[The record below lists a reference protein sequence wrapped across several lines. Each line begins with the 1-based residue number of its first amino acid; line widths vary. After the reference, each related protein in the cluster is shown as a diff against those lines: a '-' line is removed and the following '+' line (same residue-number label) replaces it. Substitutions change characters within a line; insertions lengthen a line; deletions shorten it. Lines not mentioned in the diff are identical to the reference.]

1 MRSGLSK
8 KITNGYSKRGAP
20 TNGKRPR
27 SSSRAVWYDIP
38 YPASAYTFPKDA
50 LIRAARFDKSHL
62 HIEIADGRILS
73 IPLKW
78 IPSLCHAA
86 PEERAKFKIS
96 RDRTMIIWDP
106 DKCSIN
112 DELRLADYLGPH
124 KPRTRNTSSSK
135 KGAPKF
141 VNLKS

>member
-1 MRSGLSK
+1 MRSRLSK
-8 KITNGYSKRGAP
+8 KITGGYSKHGAP

-27 SSSRAVWYDIP
+27 SSARAVWYDIP
-38 YPASAYTFPKDA
+38 YPASAYTFPKAA
-50 LIRAARFDKSHL
+50 LIHAARFDQSHL

-78 IPSLCHAA
+78 IPSLCNAA
-86 PEERAKFKIS
+86 PEERVKFKIS

-106 DKCSIN
+106 DKCAIN
-112 DELRLADYLGPH
+112 DEVRLADYLGPH

-135 KGAPKF
+135 KSVPKF
-141 VNLKS
+141 AI